1 MKAEVRFGVIG
12 CGNVANNYYLPYIAE
27 VAQLVVTCDKIIER
41 AKRSAELWGA
51 KKYYDDPDK
60 VFSDPDV
67 DAVVITTSHASHA
80 ELAIKAAEAGK
91 HMIVQKPLAVNMKDL
106 EGVISAVRKSGVKAV
121 FEPSQ
126 PFFSP
131 IMKRIK
137 ELIEEG
143 TIGRPAIFISYT
155 GHSGPTWS
163 DWFFKAEKGGGVIYD
178 LAVYGIADSV
188 YLFGKPMS
196 ISATASIFLKERKIL
211 RPEEHTKTIAPE
223 YYKKQRP
230 MYYHGMRPSVP
241 VKVTAYDN
249 SIISLLYKEGLI
261 SVIFGNY
268 VTFTKLEMPTIQVY
282 GQEGSIVLMNAWTGE
297 IKVVKGGKEEVV
309 KVGRPRPYYEESVD
323 HLIECIRDDKEPLPY
338 IEWGRTITEIMIKA
352 HEAVEKAIGL

>member
-196 ISATASIFLKERKIL
+196 ISATTSIFLKERKIL

-323 HLIECIRDDKEPLPY
+323 HLIECIRGDKEPLPY

-352 HEAVEKAIGL
+352 HEAVEKAIEL